1 MNRAICLAL
10 ALAAI
15 FAVPEAS
22 AEPVRWQ
29 YELLELCGMQREMLN
44 NENHYRGYYWE
55 MPNRY
60 RATLVATLEKAMLNN
75 ENRDRATQEMLDMAI
90 SIRHKCFLFQI
101 APVD

>member
-29 YELLELCGMQREMLN
+29 YELLELCSMQL
-44 NENHYRGYYWE
+44 H
-55 MPNRY
+55 
-60 RATLVATLEKAMLNN
+60 
-75 ENRDRATQEMLDMAI
+75 
-90 SIRHKCFLFQI
+90 H
-101 APVD
+101 